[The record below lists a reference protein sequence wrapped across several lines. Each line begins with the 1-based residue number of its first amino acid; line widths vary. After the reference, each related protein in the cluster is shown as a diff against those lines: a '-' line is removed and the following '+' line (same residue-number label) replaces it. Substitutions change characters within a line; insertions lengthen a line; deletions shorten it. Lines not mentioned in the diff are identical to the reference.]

1 MDTVYH
7 DKRGYENIIVTFS
20 SGVNRVLGETPKEFS
35 KIITKYNC
43 DILYIYDDIL
53 SWYVNGVKG
62 YESVKLLS
70 EHITTIISGYKN
82 SGFLGSSM
90 GGYAAILYSI
100 FCNPNKCLSFC
111 PQTLLQHKKRDLFN
125 DFRFPI
131 LEKNGIMSNYY
142 LDLKPFLF
150 KNDFNTIISIIYSG
164 DNKFDLKHAEWVSSS
179 DNITLYPQDSDL
191 HNICG
196 VLKHRGQ
203 LYSTI
208 ENTFNFLSI
217 N

>member
-43 DILYIYDDIL
+43 DILYIYDDLL

-90 GGYAAILYSI
+90 GGYAAILY
-100 FCNPNKCLSFC
+100 
-111 PQTLLQHKKRDLFN
+111 
-125 DFRFPI
+125 
-131 LEKNGIMSNYY
+131 
-142 LDLKPFLF
+142 
-150 KNDFNTIISIIYSG
+150 
-164 DNKFDLKHAEWVSSS
+164 
-179 DNITLYPQDSDL
+179 
-191 HNICG
+191 
-196 VLKHRGQ
+196 
-203 LYSTI
+203 
-208 ENTFNFLSI
+208 
-217 N
+217 

>member
-1 MDTVYH
+1 
-7 DKRGYENIIVTFS
+7 
-20 SGVNRVLGETPKEFS
+20 
-35 KIITKYNC
+35 
-43 DILYIYDDIL
+43 
-53 SWYVNGVKG
+53 
-62 YESVKLLS
+62 
-70 EHITTIISGYKN
+70 
-82 SGFLGSSM
+82 
-90 GGYAAILYSI
+90 
-100 FCNPNKCLSFC
+100 
-111 PQTLLQHKKRDLFN
+111 
-125 DFRFPI
+125 
-131 LEKNGIMSNYY
+131 MSDYY

-203 LYSTI
+203 LYSAI

>member
-1 MDTVYH
+1 MNTVYY

-20 SGVNRVLGETPKEFS
+20 SGVNRFLGETPKEFS
-35 KIITKYNC
+35 KTMAKYNC
-43 DILYIYDDIL
+43 DVLYLYDDLL

-70 EHITTIISGYKN
+70 EYITDIISGYKN

-90 GGYAAILYSI
+90 GGYGAILYSTL
-100 FCNPNKCLSFC
+100 CNPNKCLSFC
-111 PQTLLQHKKRDLFN
+111 PQTLLLHKKREQFN

-131 LEKNGIMSNYY
+131 LEKNGIMGDDY

-150 KNDFNTIISIIYSG
+150 NNDINTLISVVYSG
-164 DNKFDLKHAEWVSSS
+164 YNEFDSKHAEWLSSS
-179 DNITLYPQDSDL
+179 ENITLHPQDSDL
-191 HNICG
+191 HNVAG

-203 LYSTI
+203 LYDVI
-208 ENTFNFLSI
+208 ENTFNFLSLI
-217 N
+217 

>member
-43 DILYIYDDIL
+43 DILYIYDDLL

-90 GGYAAILYSI
+90 GGYAAYMLSGFYGTPIIAFNPALHSRK
-100 FCNPNKCLSFC
+100 FNPKFPNKVQTYYPSKAKIILGEEDTVIDPKQTIRFITDHISNGL
-111 PQTLLQHKKRDLFN
+111 PQIN
-125 DFRFPI
+125 
-131 LEKNGIMSNYY
+131 
-142 LDLKPFLF
+142 
-150 KNDFNTIISIIYSG
+150 
-164 DNKFDLKHAEWVSSS
+164 
-179 DNITLYPQDSDL
+179 
-191 HNICG
+191 
-196 VLKHRGQ
+196 
-203 LYSTI
+203 I
-208 ENTFNFLSI
+208 ENI
-217 N
+217 NGMGHRVPLDIFINKTQNEL